1 MLSGHADTRTV
12 DVLTTLFSFRLHQ
25 KRLPLF
31 PNFICWFSRFDT
43 DGDQLFVVV
52 ERFVDATVIFAIIF
66 FVVVLNREDDP
77 TTLC

>member
-1 MLSGHADTRTV
+1 MQTV

-31 PNFICWFSRFDT
+31 PNFICWFYHFDA
-43 DGDQLFVVV
+43 DGNQLFVVV
-52 ERFVDATVIFAIIF
+52 ERFVDAAIIFAIIF
-66 FVVVLNREDDP
+66 FLVVLDCEDDP

>member
-1 MLSGHADTRTV
+1 MLLRHTDTQTV

-31 PNFICWFSRFDT
+31 PTFICWFSRFDA
-43 DGDQLFVVV
+43 DGNQLFVVI
-52 ERFVDATVIFAIIF
+52 ERFVHAAIIFAIIF
-66 FVVVLNREDDP
+66 FVVVLDREDDP